1 MPENHDEH
9 GRLSAEDAKLL
20 IKTIEDVEREECEA
34 QDLAKSAQEELDSV

>member
-1 MPENHDEH
+1 MPENHDKH

-34 QDLAKSAQEELDSV
+34 QDRAKSDQQELDSV